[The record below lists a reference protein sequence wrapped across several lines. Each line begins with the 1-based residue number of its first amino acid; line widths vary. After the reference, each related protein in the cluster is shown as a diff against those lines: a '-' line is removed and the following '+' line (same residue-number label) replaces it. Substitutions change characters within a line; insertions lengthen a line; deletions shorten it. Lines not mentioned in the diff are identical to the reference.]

1 MYARVSPILLSSK
14 LSSTKTVML
23 TAGGWGITADDLPKT
38 IPEFV
43 ELTDTI
49 YRICLD
55 GSVEDHVM
63 NSLKMIADAL
73 EEDRV
78 EIKFITNRMC
88 KLLFLDILLRSL

>member
-1 MYARVSPILLSSK
+1 
-14 LSSTKTVML
+14 ML
-23 TAGGWGITADDLPKT
+23 TAGGWGITTDDLPKT
-38 IPEFV
+38 MPEFL

-49 YRICLD
+49 YRIALD
-55 GSVEDHVM
+55 GAVEDHVM